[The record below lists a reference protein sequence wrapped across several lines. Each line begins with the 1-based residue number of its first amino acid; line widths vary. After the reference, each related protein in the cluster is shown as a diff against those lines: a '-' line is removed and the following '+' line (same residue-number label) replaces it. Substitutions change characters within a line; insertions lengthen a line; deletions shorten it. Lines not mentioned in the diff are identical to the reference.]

1 MLTKQQRQLITYK
14 KIRIYERIYKLP
26 ILKNHRLKNVQNKIK
41 ERRKLIKEGVRYHHF
56 GGIIRHKQEISQ
68 GEIFKEIQ
76 LLIKDY
82 VYLVNFLEN
91 YKDSYQVFLLKLT
104 DDLKK
109 LFIQKYIEIN
119 SLDEE
124 RTKLEIKNQNNQG
137 ILDELKLEKQ
147 KNIQAVLLLSN
158 ASFLMLEK
166 IKLLSEGLK
175 SLTEDTK
182 NQKEIFQ
189 QVVKELQIYQEI
201 YEYQRKAYRIR
212 QEIAEIAQTAIN
224 FENYLQ
230 NYFSPFQSLIDEV
243 VKVDEDFYETVGD
256 IKNLADNILNSQSNL
271 LIPKETEAISETFL
285 DFMVTTYEKKQRLKD
300 AFIKS
305 QLLDWQIGS
314 FDLTDNCV
322 SLDKDII
329 SISNYISKQLT
340 DERKELE
347 ITEAMVSIKP
357 ISSTEETELISLTN
371 EDAKFTKQFQT
382 NKNISYTQ
390 LQDFLAQYKWKEAD
404 IETTK
409 LMLQI
414 MGKNYWNEVYK
425 EDINKFSC
433 EALYTIDQLW
443 REYSHGYFG
452 FSVQQSIWNEVGGQ
466 VDYETEKRLGD
477 RLGWRKEGNWLDYDQ
492 LTFELSPTTPMGH
505 LPVQWLHYDQDTYDL
520 CPFSA
525 EHLSMGAW
533 RVGSWL
539 VWQMHL
545 FFSRTKICKET
556 FSGVN
561 STFVNNSD
569 NYKQS

>member
-14 KIRIYERIYKLP
+14 KIRIYEKIYKLP
-26 ILKNHRLKNVQNKIK
+26 ILKNNRLKNVQKKIK
-41 ERRKLIKEGVRYHHF
+41 ERRKLIKEGVRYYHHF
-56 GGIIRHKQEISQ
+56 RGIIKRKQEISQ

-82 VYLVNFLEN
+82 IHLVNFLEN
-91 YKDSYQVFLLKLT
+91 YKDSYQSFLLKLT

-119 SLDEE
+119 TLDEE
-124 RTKLEIKNQNNQG
+124 GNKLEIKNQNNQKV
-137 ILDELKLEKQ
+137 LDELKREKQ
-147 KNIQAVLLLSN
+147 KNLQAVLLLSN

-182 NQKEIFQ
+182 AQKEIVQ
-189 QVVKELQIYQEI
+189 QVVKELQIHQEI

-230 NYFSPFQSLIDEV
+230 DYFSPFQSLIDEV
-243 VKVDEDFYETVGD
+243 VKVDEDFYATVGD

-271 LIPKETEAISETFL
+271 LIPKETEAISKTFL
-285 DFMVTTYEKKQRLKD
+285 NFMVATYEKKERLKD

-305 QLLDWQIGS
+305 QLLDWQIGN
-314 FDLTDNCV
+314 FDLTDNYV

-340 DERKELE
+340 AQRKELE
-347 ITEAMVSIKP
+347 IAKANLVSLKP
-357 ISSTEETELISLTN
+357 TSSVEETGLMSLTN
-371 EDAKFTKQFQT
+371 DNAKFTKEFQT
-382 NKNISYTQ
+382 KKNISYTQ
-390 LQDFLAQYKWKEAD
+390 LRNLLAQYNWKEAD

-409 LMLQI
+409 LMLKI

-425 EDINKFSC
+425 EDINNFSC
-433 EALYTIDQLW
+433 ECFHIIDQLW

-452 FSVQQSIWNEVGGQ
+452 FSVQQSIWNELGNQ

-492 LTFELSPTTPMGH
+492 LNFELSPTTPMGH

-520 CPFSA
+520 CPLSA

-556 FSGVN
+556 FSDLN
-561 STFVNNSD
+561 STFVNNRE
-569 NYKQS
+569 N

>member
-26 ILKNHRLKNVQNKIK
+26 ILKNNRLKNLQNKIK
-41 ERRKLIKEGVRYHHF
+41 ERRKLIKEGVRYHHYL
-56 GGIIRHKQEISQ
+56 GGIIKRKLEISQ

-76 LLIKDY
+76 LLISDY

-91 YKDSYQVFLLKLT
+91 YKDSYQSFLLKLT

-109 LFIQKYIEIN
+109 LFVQKYIEIN

-124 RTKLEIKNQNNQG
+124 RKNLEIKNQNNPK
-137 ILDELKLEKQ
+137 IIDELKREKQ
-147 KNIQAVLLLSN
+147 ENLKAVLLLSN

-182 NQKEIFQ
+182 TQKQIVQ
-189 QVVKELQIYQEI
+189 QVVQELQIYQEI
-201 YEYQRKAYRIR
+201 YEYQKKAYRVR
-212 QEIAEIAQTAIN
+212 QEIVEIAQTAIN

-230 NYFSPFQSLIDEV
+230 DYFSPFQSLIDEV
-243 VKVDEDFYETVGD
+243 VKVDENFYATVGD

-285 DFMVTTYEKKQRLKD
+285 DFMVASYEKKERLKD

-305 QLLDWQIGS
+305 QLLDWQIDN

-322 SLDKDII
+322 SLDKDIG
-329 SISNYISKQLT
+329 SISSYISKQLT
-340 DERKELE
+340 NQKKELE
-347 ITEAMVSIKP
+347 LAEVNLVSISP
-357 ISSTEETELISLTN
+357 LSSVEETGLMSVTN
-371 EDAKFTKQFQT
+371 DATFTKEFQT
-382 NKNISYTQ
+382 NKNINYTQ
-390 LQDFLAQYKWKEAD
+390 LRDLLAQYKWKEAD

-414 MGKNYWNEVYK
+414 IGKSYWNEVYQ
-425 EDINKFSC
+425 EDINNFSC

-452 FSVQQSIWNEVGGQ
+452 FSMQQNIWSEIGGQ

-492 LTFELSPTTPMGH
+492 LTFQLSPTTPMGH
-505 LPVQWLHYDQDTYDL
+505 LPAQWLHYDQDT
-520 CPFSA
+520 A

-545 FFSRTKICKET
+545 FFSRTKICQET
-556 FSGVN
+556 FSDAN
-561 STFVNNSD
+561 STFINNK
-569 NYKQS
+569 NN

>member
-26 ILKNHRLKNVQNKIK
+26 ILKNNRLTNLQNKIK
-41 ERRKLIKEGVRYHHF
+41 EHRKLIKGGVRCHHYF
-56 GGIIRHKQEISQ
+56 GGIIKRKLEISQ

-76 LLIKDY
+76 LLISDY
-82 VYLVNFLEN
+82 VHLVNFLEN
-91 YKDSYQVFLLKLT
+91 YKDSYQSFLLKLT

-109 LFIQKYIEIN
+109 LFVQKYIEIN

-124 RTKLEIKNQNNQG
+124 RKNLEIKNQNNPK
-137 ILDELKLEKQ
+137 ILEELKREKQ
-147 KNIQAVLLLSN
+147 ENLKAVLLLSN

-182 NQKEIFQ
+182 TQKQIVQ
-189 QVVKELQIYQEI
+189 QVVQELQIYQEI
-201 YEYQRKAYRIR
+201 YEYQKKAYTVR
-212 QEIAEIAQTAIN
+212 QEIVEIAQTAIN

-230 NYFSPFQSLIDEV
+230 DYFSPFQSLIDEV
-243 VKVDEDFYETVGD
+243 VKVDENFYATVGD
-256 IKNLADNILNSQSNL
+256 IKNLANNILNSQSNL

-285 DFMVTTYEKKQRLKD
+285 DFMVASYEKKERLKD

-305 QLLDWQIGS
+305 QLLDWQIGN

-322 SLDKDII
+322 SLDKDIG
-329 SISNYISKQLT
+329 SISSYISKQLT
-340 DERKELE
+340 NQKKELE
-347 ITEAMVSIKP
+347 LAEVNLVSISP
-357 ISSTEETELISLTN
+357 LSSVEETGLMSLTN
-371 EDAKFTKQFQT
+371 DATFTKEFQT
-382 NKNISYTQ
+382 NKNINYTQ
-390 LQDFLAQYKWKEAD
+390 LRNLLAQYKWKEAD

-414 MGKNYWNEVYK
+414 IGKSYWNEVYQ
-425 EDINKFSC
+425 EDINNFSC

-452 FSVQQSIWNEVGGQ
+452 FSVQQNIWSEIGGQ

-477 RLGWRKEGNWLDYDQ
+477 RLGWRKEENWLDYDQ
-492 LTFELSPTTPMGH
+492 LTFQLSPTTPMGH
-505 LPVQWLHYDQDTYDL
+505 LPAQWLHYDQDTFDL
-520 CPFSA
+520 CPLTA

-545 FFSRTKICKET
+545 FFSRTKICQET
-556 FSGVN
+556 FSDAN
-561 STFVNNSD
+561 STFINNK
-569 NYKQS
+569 NN

>member
-26 ILKNHRLKNVQNKIK
+26 ILKNNRLKNLQKKIK
-41 ERRKLIKEGVRYHHF
+41 ERRKLIKEGVRYHHHF
-56 GGIIRHKQEISQ
+56 GGIIKHKQEISQ

-76 LLIKDY
+76 LLISDY
-82 VYLVNFLEN
+82 VHLVNFLEN
-91 YKDSYQVFLLKLT
+91 YKDSYQSFLLKLT

-109 LFIQKYIEIN
+109 LFVQKYIEIN

-124 RTKLEIKNQNNQG
+124 RKNLEIKNQNNQK
-137 ILDELKLEKQ
+137 ILDELKREKQ
-147 KNIQAVLLLSN
+147 ENLKAVLLLSN

-182 NQKEIFQ
+182 TQKRIVQ
-189 QVVKELQIYQEI
+189 QVVQDLQIYQEI
-201 YEYQRKAYRIR
+201 YEYQKKAYRVR
-212 QEIAEIAQTAIN
+212 QEIVEIAQTAIN

-230 NYFSPFQSLIDEV
+230 DYFSPFQSLIDGV
-243 VKVDEDFYETVGD
+243 VKVDEDFYATVGD
-256 IKNLADNILNSQSNL
+256 IKNLADNILKSQSNL

-285 DFMVTTYEKKQRLKD
+285 DFMVATYEKKERLKE
-300 AFIKS
+300 AFIQS
-305 QLLDWQIGS
+305 QLLDWQIGN

-322 SLDKDII
+322 SLDKDIG
-329 SISNYISKQLT
+329 SISSYISKQLT
-340 DERKELE
+340 NQKKELE
-347 ITEAMVSIKP
+347 LAEVNLVSISP
-357 ISSTEETELISLTN
+357 LSSVEETGLMSVTN
-371 EDAKFTKQFQT
+371 DATFTKEFQT
-382 NKNISYTQ
+382 NKNINYTQ
-390 LQDFLAQYKWKEAD
+390 LRDLLAQSKWKEAD

-409 LMLQI
+409 IMLQLI
-414 MGKNYWNEVYK
+414 GKSYWNEVYQ
-425 EDINKFSC
+425 EDINNFSC
-433 EALYTIDQLW
+433 EAIYIIDQLW

-452 FSVQQSIWNEVGGQ
+452 FSVQQSIWSEIGGQ

-505 LPVQWLHYDQDTYDL
+505 LPAQWLHYDQDTFGL
-520 CPFSA
+520 CPLTA

-545 FFSRTKICKET
+545 FFSRTQICKET
-556 FSGVN
+556 FSDVN
-561 STFVNNSD
+561 STFVNNRD
-569 NYKQS
+569 N